1 MKKIVFITVH
11 VGSNFGSVLQTF
23 ATYYIL
29 TNMGYDVSV
38 LNYIPPR
45 VTIEGFFRNR
55 KGICR
60 KLRALIGLPIVLLN
74 KRIYG
79 GFIDK
84 YCKLTKPYYNI
95 KTIKEEI
102 PEADIYITGSDQ
114 VWNSSHNEGI
124 DEMYYFTFLPK
135 GSRVISL
142 ASSFGKELLEK
153 EEVAIIKGFLD
164 NYRYLSVREESGR
177 RILNSLGF
185 NDVIHLI
192 DPTFLLSKEIWKKIL
207 VKRQLINYPYLL
219 LYLPYN
225 IVSKD
230 IIYASARRIADRYN
244 LKLVT
249 FSCDVR
255 KEKQADKTLF
265 FTSPSEFLALM
276 FYADYVITNSFHGTA
291 FSINLNKQFFVYQPS
306 AFSTRIS
313 DILYLMG
320 LEKRYVTGTVPI
332 DELCETIDYSSVNK
346 ILEEERKKVEKYLC
360 RALK

>member
-1 MKKIVFITVH
+1 MPKF
-11 VGSNFGSVLQTF
+11 TF
-23 ATYYIL
+23 SL
-29 TNMGYDVSV
+29 CV
-38 LNYIPPR
+38 
-45 VTIEGFFRNR
+45 
-55 KGICR
+55 
-60 KLRALIGLPIVLLN
+60 
-74 KRIYG
+74 
-79 GFIDK
+79 
-84 YCKLTKPYYNI
+84 
-95 KTIKEEI
+95 
-102 PEADIYITGSDQ
+102 
-114 VWNSSHNEGI
+114 
-124 DEMYYFTFLPK
+124 YFTFLPK

-249 FSCDVR
+249 FSWDVR